1 MQLSARERIQ
11 HLIESHP
18 VVLFMKGSR
27 GRPACGF
34 SAKAVEVLDA
44 LLPNYFAVDVLQ
56 DPELRDG
63 IKSYSNWPTIPQLY
77 IRGEF
82 VGGSDIVLALFESG
96 ELEEKL
102 GDLTRPSTPR
112 ITLSP
117 RAASEL
123 RAALEEPGEAV
134 RFDVTPA
141 FQHDLAV
148 GVPDPRDVIADV
160 SGVKIAIA
168 RSAVSRADGV
178 HIDVIDTP
186 DGLAFKIQNPNE
198 PAKVKRISPQ
208 ELKQRLAAGP
218 EFLLVDVR
226 TPQEQAIASLPNSRL
241 LDPSLLE
248 ELEKQPKETTLVL
261 YCHHG
266 MRSQRAAEQFV
277 ADGFRD
283 VYNLTG
289 GIEAWSLEVDPSV
302 PRY

>member
-1 MQLSARERIQ
+1 MQLSAQERIQ

-34 SAKAVEVLDA
+34 SAKAVELLDS

-56 DPELRDG
+56 DPSLREG
-63 IKSYSNWPTIPQLY
+63 IKSFSNWPTIPQLY

-82 VGGSDIVLALFESG
+82 VGGSDIMIALYESG

-102 GDLTRPSTPR
+102 GELTRPSTPR

-117 RAASEL
+117 RAAAEL

-134 RFDVTPA
+134 RFDVTPN

-148 GVPDPRDVIADV
+148 GIPDPRDVIADA
-160 SGVKIAIA
+160 SGVKIAVA
-168 RSAVSRADGV
+168 RSALQRADGV
-178 HIDVIDTP
+178 HIDVVDTP

-198 PAKVKRISPQ
+198 PAKVKRLTPQ
-208 ELKQRLAAGP
+208 ELKKRLSEGDK
-218 EFLLVDVR
+218 LLLIDVR
-226 TPQEQAIASLPNSRL
+226 TPQEQAIAKLPDAHL
-241 LDPSLLE
+241 LEPSLLE
-248 ELEKQPKETTLVL
+248 ELEKQPKDTPLVL

-266 MRSQRAAEQFV
+266 VRSQRAAEQFV
-277 ADGFRD
+277 LDGFRE

-289 GIEAWSLEVDPSV
+289 GIDAWSLEVDPSV